1 MTCKKA
7 AGKDINQNSEAGRIY
22 QLFGPTLADP
32 LVRKRLIEL
41 LQLQPFER
49 RMILNNW
56 IKMYW
61 LKNTGP
67 EIIQALACLYDD
79 KLAAEIL
86 TLIGRPK
93 SNITLKC

>member
-1 MTCKKA
+1 MSCKKS
-7 AGKDINQNSEAGRIY
+7 AGKNISKKNEARYIDH
-22 QLFGPTLADP
+22 LFGPTLEDP
-32 LVRKRLIEL
+32 FVRNRLIEL

-56 IKMYW
+56 IEIYW

-79 KLAAEIL
+79 KLAAE
-86 TLIGRPK
+86 
-93 SNITLKC
+93 TLKLISR

>member
-22 QLFGPTLADP
+22 QLFGPTLEDP

-93 SNITLKC
+93 SNMTLKC

>member
-7 AGKDINQNSEAGRIY
+7 TGKNITQRNEAWQIY

-32 LVRKRLIEL
+32 FVRKRLIEL
-41 LQLQPFER
+41 LQLQPSER
-49 RMILNNW
+49 RIILNDW
-56 IKMYW
+56 IQMYW

-79 KLAAEIL
+79 KLAAEVL
-86 TLIGRPK
+86 TLISRP
-93 SNITLKC
+93 

>member
-22 QLFGPTLADP
+22 QLFGPTLEDP

-56 IKMYW
+56 IEMYW

-79 KLAAEIL
+79 KLAAEVL
-86 TLIGRPK
+86 TLISRPK
-93 SNITLKC
+93 SNMK